1 MPKFKHHHLNREERI
16 IEALKFIDQ
25 FTREFGYSPSV
36 REIAEQMGVASSST
50 IAKMMANMTR
60 QGYIE
65 GSSRISKNGNR
76 IARALRI
83 SEKGHE
89 LIG

>member
-25 FTREFGYSPSV
+25 FSREFGYSPSV

-50 IAKMMANMTR
+50 VAKMVNNMTR
-60 QGYIE
+60 QGYLNQ
-65 GSSRISKNGNR
+65 SNRFSKNGSR
-76 IARALRI
+76 IARAIRI